1 VTVHLA
7 TGLAVVDGRV
17 LLVASRYPNHAEP
30 LWNLPGGRQQAGELL
45 TETVAREVHEE
56 TGLRVSVGS
65 LAYLG
70 ESYDGERH
78 YLSACFLVEVVAGSP
93 FDTAQGDTTAPSF
106 DSRPSGAAQDD
117 KVDHVV
123 AWEWVAI
130 EELAERIVVGVVREP
145 LLAYLRGELTQRYA
159 GFHDAGITIEWPPDS
174 E

>member
-17 LLVASRYPNHAEP
+17 LLVASRYPSHADP

-45 TETVAREVHEE
+45 TETVAREVREE
-56 TGLRVSVGS
+56 TGLRVRVGS

-78 YLSACFLVEVVAGSP
+78 YLNACFLVEVIAGSSFDRAQP
-93 FDTAQGDTTAPSF
+93 FDT
-106 DSRPSGAAQDD
+106 RPAGAAQDD
-117 KVDHVV
+117 GRDHVV
-123 AWEWVAI
+123 DWEWVPV
-130 EELAERIVVGVVREP
+130 EQLAERIVVGVVREP

-159 GFHDAGITIEWPPDS
+159 GFHEAGITIEWPPDS
-174 E
+174 A